1 MAELILFILSLHI
14 QLVFHLVVF
23 SGILRHKE
31 NQGKPAYRS
40 GASIIIAAHNEL
52 FNLRN
57 LLPQL
62 LQQEYTEYEIIVV
75 NDRSDDGTYEYLS
88 SAFVFHPIVKT
99 IHITDVPIGLD
110 PKKHALTKGIEA
122 AENEIL
128 LFTDADCIPAT
139 TQWISEMA
147 APLQSGKKIVL
158 GYSPYAR
165 KKGLL
170 NQLIRFE
177 TFYTAVQY
185 LSLAI
190 AGNPYM
196 GVGRNI
202 AYTRSTFC
210 RYKGFHG
217 IETVTGGDD
226 DLFIQRAATKHN
238 VAIRLNPAAQTISL
252 PKNTLSEW
260 IIQKKRHLS
269 VGKYYKTRNRFLL
282 GLLTISHVLF
292 YISFLAILIRGN
304 WLIIGFIG
312 YTLRTSVLIFN
323 FTLISR
329 KVSEKFSVISLPLLD
344 FLYIINYMVV
354 GFKAVVA
361 GKSRWK

>member
-14 QLVFHLVVF
+14 QLVFHLIIF
-23 SGILRHKE
+23 SGLLRHKDNPE
-31 NQGKPAYRS
+31 KPVYKS
-40 GASIIIAAHNEL
+40 GVSIIIAAHNEL

-62 LQQEYTEYEIIVV
+62 LKQEYPEYEIIVV
-75 NDRSDDGTYEYLS
+75 NDRSDDGTEEYLS
-88 SAFVFHPIVKT
+88 TTFVFHPIVRV
-99 IHITDVPIGLD
+99 IHITDVPEGLD
-110 PKKHALTKGIEA
+110 PKKHALSKGIEA

-128 LFTDADCIPAT
+128 LFTDADCIPAS

-158 GYSPYAR
+158 GYSPYVR

-177 TFYTAVQY
+177 TFYTAIQY
-185 LSLAI
+185 LSLAV
-190 AGNPYM
+190 AGSPYM
-196 GVGRNI
+196 GVGRNM

-210 RYKGFHG
+210 RHKGFHG
-217 IETVTGGDD
+217 IEKVTGGDD
-226 DLFIQRAATKHN
+226 DLFVQKVATRHN
-238 VAIRLNPAAQTISL
+238 VAVRLNPSAQTISL

-260 IIQKKRHLS
+260 IIQKRRHLS
-269 VGKYYKTRNRFLL
+269 AGKYYKSRNRFML
-282 GLLTISHVLF
+282 GLLTISHIVF
-292 YISFLAILIRGN
+292 YIAFFVILLRGN

-312 YTLRTSVLIFN
+312 YTLRTFVLIFN

-344 FLYIINYMVV
+344 FLYIINYVVV